1 MVDPN
6 EVNLKELEDF
16 ESGGTQEMNKEN
28 GVQFF
33 LIFFNTFFFFFFL
46 PQHVA
51 WGILVPRPGI
61 NLMPLQWKLGVLTT
75 ELPRKSPEVQ
85 LFLKQGLT

>member
-16 ESGGTQEMNKEN
+16 ESGGTQEMIKEN

-33 LIFFNTFFFFFFL
+33 LLFFNTFFFFFFFFG
-46 PQHVA
+46 PFESCMVSINKETF
-51 WGILVPRPGI
+51 WFESVLVGH
-61 NLMPLQWKLGVLTT
+61 
-75 ELPRKSPEVQ
+75 
-85 LFLKQGLT
+85 